1 MRELLIEKSKTIQIP
16 VIIGNEEDL
25 KSKGLSKEEVFAPI
39 LVRDCVL
46 ADTAFKD
53 SYPKAVFIDTN
64 LLFDLQNAEFFSLIA
79 YSMRFA
85 LENSANLYGYIINHL
100 YELCDLDHET
110 LEELFEEIY
119 KVHKRILTNKTKEER
134 SKISLMEAL
143 GDFFLA
149 KDAFPESDAIA
160 FGCISGAYYSYKKEL
175 ISTEDYYEI
184 RDMFVPFGI
193 SITQTKLGKK
203 ELFDEFNEYING
215 REDSDKICVLKKI
228 GKIQDAFDATV
239 DDSYNE
245 NFFESVYFDEF
256 DNE

>member
-46 ADTAFKD
+46 ADKAFKD

-215 REDSDKICVLKKI
+215 REDSEKICVLKKI
-228 GKIQDAFDATV
+228 GKIQDVFDATV

>member
-1 MRELLIEKSKTIQIP
+1 MRELLIDKSKTIQIP
-16 VIIGNEEDL
+16 VIIGNENDL
-25 KSKGLSKEEVFAPI
+25 NERGLKKEEVYAPI
-39 LVRDCVL
+39 IVRDFVL
-46 ADTAFKD
+46 PKKAFEDT
-53 SYPKAVFIDTN
+53 YPKAVFLDTN
-64 LLFDLQNAEFFSLIA
+64 VLFDMEPAEFFSLIA

-85 LENSANLYGYIINHL
+85 LEYSASLYGYIINHL

-134 SKISLMEAL
+134 SKISLLEAL

-203 ELFDEFNEYING
+203 ELFDDFNGYVNA
-215 REDSDKICVLKKI
+215 REDADKICVLKKI
-228 GKIQDAFDATV
+228 GKMQDAFDATV

>member
-1 MRELLIEKSKTIQIP
+1 MIFIKT
-16 VIIGNEEDL
+16 
-25 KSKGLSKEEVFAPI
+25 KK
-39 LVRDCVL
+39 
-46 ADTAFKD
+46 
-53 SYPKAVFIDTN
+53 
-64 LLFDLQNAEFFSLIA
+64 
-79 YSMRFA
+79 
-85 LENSANLYGYIINHL
+85 
-100 YELCDLDHET
+100 ELCDYIEADKRNYIRDSFKERLTDILLGRENYR
-110 LEELFEEIY
+110 IY
-119 KVHKRILTNKTKEER
+119 KFVKTMR
-134 SKISLMEAL
+134 YVQ
-143 GDFFLA
+143 
-149 KDAFPESDAIA
+149 
-160 FGCISGAYYSYKKEL
+160 YYSYKKEL

-228 GKIQDAFDATV
+228 GKIQDVFDGNV

>member
-25 KSKGLSKEEVFAPI
+25 KAKGLSKEEVFAPI

-46 ADTAFKD
+46 ADKAFKD

-215 REDSDKICVLKKI
+215 REDSEKICVLKKI
-228 GKIQDAFDATV
+228 GKIQDVFDGNV